1 MFVSVSLYKLNP
13 KIEYSTDNQ
22 PARIDIYTSTSYI
35 YGFEALLGIGGGA
48 FVQAGYAVIQAVVAP
63 EDLGYAVSFMMVGM
77 YNPNH
82 LFPRA
87 YYNNE
92 LTKPAQ
98 IGGIALGLAIA
109 SAVFVNG
116 ATLQLQDLLPQY
128 PKDQLQAAIS
138 GTSSQVLQTLSP
150 ELRER
155 ALTLIVSNM
164 DKVYVCIS
172 VTIADVSGLG

>member
-82 LFPRA
+82 LFLEP
-87 YYNNE
+87 
-92 LTKPAQ
+92 T
-98 IGGIALGLAIA
+98 
-109 SAVFVNG
+109 
-116 ATLQLQDLLPQY
+116 
-128 PKDQLQAAIS
+128 
-138 GTSSQVLQTLSP
+138 
-150 ELRER
+150 
-155 ALTLIVSNM
+155 
-164 DKVYVCIS
+164 
-172 VTIADVSGLG
+172 TITN